1 MVQMP
6 LCFSFTALSWFVL
19 RSSVLTVLDFAHCV
33 LKQSSDIVASPGTML
48 APALLTDREQ
58 QWQHILTLASAK
70 AALALHH
77 AHNCSICGAARHT
90 HTHTGVPTHTRTHV
104 HALTRTHVHAL
115 TRTHACAHTYSHKCA
130 RLCTQA
136 RTHTYTCTCPDTYIH
151 MCEHIYIYTHKHTI
165 THVHAHT
172 HTLTY
177 THSHAHM
184 HMHAKDARM
193 MGFAKF
199 SASLSHS
206 YLAKFEANDWWLV
219 HALLTRPACF

>member
-104 HALTRTHVHAL
+104 HALTRTH
-115 TRTHACAHTYSHKCA
+115 ACAHTYSHKCA

-151 MCEHIYIYTHKHTI
+151 MCEHIYIYTHKHTS

-172 HTLTY
+172 HTLTC
-177 THSHAHM
+177 THAYARKGCAH
-184 HMHAKDARM
+184 DGLRQI
-193 MGFAKF
+193 F
-199 SASLSHS
+199 SVAFTLVLS
-206 YLAKFEANDWWLV
+206 KI
-219 HALLTRPACF
+219 